1 MHLGREDAGDLVGR
15 TANEAAQRIQLLRIR
30 RGTHGALARVAR
42 AINERAD
49 VKDSAGI
56 HEMNGSGRRERRV
69 AVLRGEIIR
78 REKAGEQDYAAERG
92 QRYDRPREFLPL
104 RQHVS
109 PSESADPS
117 RRAMRPQADSQ
128 PPGKRTRA
136 APRQRPRKR
145 LSPELH
151 PPARGQR
158 QASSK
163 RFPRAKKR
171 SASRQSNTRKE

>member
-1 MHLGREDAGDLVGR
+1 MHLGRENAGDLVGR
-15 TANEAAQRIQLLRIR
+15 TANEPAQRILLLRIR

-49 VKDSAGI
+49 VKASAGI
-56 HEMNGSGRRERRV
+56 HEMDASGRRKRRV

-78 REKAGEQDYAAERG
+78 REKAGEQDYAGERG
-92 QRYDRPREFLPL
+92 QRDDRPREFLPL

-117 RRAMRPQADSQ
+117 QRAMRRQSDSQ
-128 PPGKRTRA
+128 QPKKQTRA
-136 APRQRPRKR
+136 SPRRRPRKH

-158 QASSK
+158 PASSK

-171 SASRQSNTRKE
+171 LASRQLNTRKE